1 MEITYGQQF
10 GSIHPVSGNLSNGY
24 DLYIRG
30 NNGYDARLVNGTI
43 VLLKDTFQIDWAK
56 IAYPY
61 QEGMETIAIQMYD
74 DMVEYALS
82 QDN

>member
-1 MEITYGQQF
+1 MEITYGERF
-10 GSIHPVSGNLSNGY
+10 GSWNGIKHGY
-24 DLYIRG
+24 DLYIHG
-30 NNGYDARLVNGTI
+30 DNGYDARLVNGTI

-82 QDN
+82 QREN